1 MNKALKL
8 ITLFIVPACSSYAQ
22 TTAVDAADTMYTMQL
37 KTVNIKAR
45 WLNDTDRYHYN
56 QMKFYV
62 TTILPYLN
70 AATKLF
76 NEVNDKLEHEDLSRK
91 ERKAFIASKEEVM
104 RTQFEDKV
112 KALNVTQGALLV
124 KLIARQTDA
133 NIYRILQDFKNPF
146 VALKWQAWA
155 RMNGMN
161 LDRKYH
167 PEEERDLENI
177 MEELGYPLPAS
188 YVLSGN

>member
-1 MNKALKL
+1 MNKIPALTTIL
-8 ITLFIVPACSSYAQ
+8 IALSLSTPAQNIAGN
-22 TTAVDAADTMYTMQL
+22 AADTIYAIQL
-37 KTVNIKAR
+37 KPVSVKTK

-56 QMKFYV
+56 QMKYYV

-70 AATKLF
+70 AASKLF
-76 NEVNDKLEHEDLSRK
+76 TEVNDRLQKDDLSGRA
-91 ERKAFIASKEEVM
+91 RKAFIRTKEEEM
-104 RTQFEDKV
+104 RTQFEDKIRT
-112 KALNVTQGALLV
+112 LNVTQGALLV
-124 KLIARQTDA
+124 KLIARQTDV
-133 NIYRILQDFKNPF
+133 NIYEMLQEFRNPF

-177 MEELGYPLPAS
+177 MEELGYPLPAGYDTAS
-188 YVLSGN
+188 N

>member
-1 MNKALKL
+1 MNKALQL
-8 ITLFIVPACSSYAQ
+8 TTLFIVLACSSYSQ
-22 TTAVDAADTMYTMQL
+22 TTTVDATDTMYTMQL
-37 KTVNIKAR
+37 KTVDIKAR

-91 ERKAFIASKEEVM
+91 ERKAFIASKEEAM

-112 KALNVTQGALLV
+112 KTLNVTQGALLV

-133 NIYRILQDFKNPF
+133 NIYVMLQDFKNPF

-155 RMNGMN
+155 RINGMN

-167 PEEERDLENI
+167 PGEERDLENI
-177 MEELGYPLPAS
+177 MEELGYPLPAAYATS
-188 YVLSGN
+188 SN

>member
-1 MNKALKL
+1 MNKIPALTTIL
-8 ITLFIVPACSSYAQ
+8 IALSLSSPAQNIAGN
-22 TTAVDAADTMYTMQL
+22 AADTIYAIQL
-37 KTVNIKAR
+37 KPVSVKTK

-56 QMKFYV
+56 QMKYYV

-70 AATKLF
+70 AASKLF
-76 NEVNDKLEHEDLSRK
+76 TEVNDRLQKDDLSGRA
-91 ERKAFIASKEEVM
+91 RKAFIRAKEEEI
-104 RTQFEDKV
+104 RTQFEDKIRT
-112 KALNVTQGALLV
+112 LNVTQGALLV
-124 KLIARQTDA
+124 KLIARQTDV
-133 NIYRILQDFKNPF
+133 NIYEMLQEFRNPF

-177 MEELGYPLPAS
+177 MEELGYPLPAGYDTAS
-188 YVLSGN
+188 N

>member
-1 MNKALKL
+1 MNKAIRLT
-8 ITLFIVPACSSYAQ
+8 TLFIALACSSYAQ
-22 TTAVDAADTMYTMQL
+22 TTASDATDTMYTMQL
-37 KTVNIKAR
+37 KTVNINAR

-76 NEVNDKLEHEDLSRK
+76 NEVNDKLEHEDLSRR
-91 ERKAFIASKEEVM
+91 ERKAFISSKEETM

-112 KALNVTQGALLV
+112 KTLNVTQGALLV

-133 NIYRILQDFKNPF
+133 NIYRMLQDFKNPF

-177 MEELGYPLPAS
+177 MEELGYPLPAAYATAS
-188 YVLSGN
+188 N